1 MNTPVI
7 SNRKPANLTTKM
19 SHIMSSSKKSSL
31 IATFTSLLCIAV
43 VALPD
48 RVAAYDAA
56 ADFSSS
62 NNPNGVWSY
71 GWAYYSSAFNLDT
84 ISTNMYNGLGLS
96 GWLAGLDASGNPYSL
111 FNGTANPILLANT
124 TYQPGQLSEHPGASN
139 EVAIVRWTAPS
150 AGIFSISATF
160 SGLSAFGDS
169 VDVHIL
175 HNGISFFNSTVTGSP
190 SPTSYSS
197 AQSILAGD
205 TIDFVVGNGGN
216 GANEDTTGL
225 SATIVPEPSTGAL
238 VGMAL
243 GCLLSL
249 GFQNRKWWPQ
259 WKTGS

>member
-1 MNTPVI
+1 
-7 SNRKPANLTTKM
+7 
-19 SHIMSSSKKSSL
+19 MSSSKKSTL
-31 IATFTSLLCIAV
+31 IATFASLLCLGM

-48 RVAAYDAA
+48 TAAAYNAA

-71 GWAYYSSAFNLDT
+71 GWAYYNSAFNLDT
-84 ISTNMYNGLGLS
+84 ISTNMYSGTGLS
-96 GWLAGLDASGNPYSL
+96 GWLAGLDLSGNPYSL
-111 FNGTANPILLANT
+111 FNGTASPILLALT
-124 TYQPGQLSEHPGASN
+124 TYQPGQLSEHPGVSN

-150 AGIFSISATF
+150 AGTFGISATF

-190 SPTSYSS
+190 SPTSYTGN
-197 AQSILAGD
+197 QSILAGD
-205 TIDFVVGNGGN
+205 TIDFMVGNGGN

-225 SATIVPEPSTGAL
+225 SATIVPEPSTVAL
-238 VGMAL
+238 AGMAL

-249 GFQNRKWWPQ
+249 GFQKRK
-259 WKTGS
+259 